1 MSNYDELVTAY
12 NQYLSEYSELY
23 VNGLFR
29 EGIISK
35 VDADKL
41 KVMFANPDYYQD
53 EIDELAQYYYVI
65 NAEIHQ
71 MFDLIEA
78 LPNMNYK
85 VDNFTKSKDIMDWM
99 LKIEQGLNK
108 MNHRRLTRD
117 ILKQL
122 TSAGNLIGI
131 WLGGKNPFPFVF
143 DDCTMVR
150 PMGRDNRGDFVCAF
164 DLSWFNSKQPL
175 QQEEYFK
182 LLSPYVTR
190 KDYDKYLLEP
200 SHKTQFKLL
209 PKRRTFFLRTGAL
222 KRNQVIGTSWITSG
236 MMDVLHKEKM
246 KDVEQTIA
254 NKIINEV
261 ATLTIGSEKEPKEN
275 GWRGIPKQ
283 IRNNIY
289 ANTKRALESTKNGT
303 ALVAL
308 PEFAKL
314 AFTDMNT
321 DGLNPNK
328 FDQVNSDIKASFNLS
343 GALLNGEGTNYNSS
357 KMNLDIFYK
366 KLAVLLEDIENEVYR
381 KYFNIVVPKEYEDT
395 YFMEYDKQ
403 PALTTKEKLDQ
414 LSKLSDKGWSIK
426 YLVTQLDI
434 NWDAYLSQTLYETE
448 ELKLQDKIKPYLTSN
463 VISKN
468 DQLNGS
474 TRIADKDLTNEN
486 TIRNRQS
493 YGKE

>member
-1 MSNYDELVTAY
+1 MIHSYHK
-12 NQYLSEYSELY
+12 YLTEYSDLFI
-23 VNGLFR
+23 NGLYR
-29 EGIISK
+29 EGIVSK
-35 VDADKL
+35 VDAEKL
-41 KVMFANPDYYQD
+41 QSMFANPDQYQQ

-78 LPNMNYK
+78 LPHLNYK
-85 VDNFTKSKDIMDWM
+85 VDNYTKSKEIVDWM
-99 LKIEQGLNK
+99 LEIEKGLNK
-108 MNHRRLTRD
+108 INHRRLTRD

-131 WLGGKNPFPFVF
+131 WLGGKKPFPFVF
-143 DDCTMVR
+143 DDCKMVR
-150 PMGRDNRGDFVCAF
+150 PMGRDSRGDFVCAF
-164 DLSWFNSKQPL
+164 DLSWFSALQPIE
-175 QQEEYFK
+175 QNEYFK
-182 LLSPYVTR
+182 LLSPYVTL
-190 KDYDKYLLEP
+190 KDYNKYLLNP
-200 SHKTQFKLL
+200 SPETQFKLL
-209 PKRRTFFLRTGAL
+209 PKRRTFFLRTGTL
-222 KRNQVIGTSWITSG
+222 KRNQIVGTSWITSG
-236 MMDVLHKEKM
+236 MLDVLHKEKM
-246 KDVEQTIA
+246 KDVEQKIA

-261 ATLTIGSEKEPKEN
+261 ATLTIGNEKDPKEN
-275 GWRGIPKQ
+275 GWRGIPKE

-289 ANTKRALESTKNGT
+289 KNTKNALESSKNGT

-314 AFTDMNT
+314 VFTDMNT

-328 FDQVNSDIKASFNLS
+328 FDQVNSDIKSSFNLS

-357 KMNLDIFYK
+357 KLNLDVFYK
-366 KLAVLLEDIENEVYR
+366 KLAVLLEDIESEVYG
-381 KYFNIVVPKEYEDT
+381 KYFNIVVPKHLEDT
-395 YFMEYDKQ
+395 YFIEYDKQ
-403 PALTTKEKLDQ
+403 PPLTTKEKLDQ

-426 YLVTQLDI
+426 YLVTLLDV

-448 ELKLQDKIKPYLTSN
+448 ELKLQEKIKPYLTSN

-474 TRIADKDLTNEN
+474 VKIPDKDLENEN